1 MTPVR
6 LQGPRD
12 KGSLFRRREPG
23 GSSLSR
29 ETPGRMK
36 DAAAREGR
44 ERESQAEPGRQG
56 GNVIFRCKGAE
67 G

>member
-44 ERESQAEPGRQG
+44 ERESQAEPGNG